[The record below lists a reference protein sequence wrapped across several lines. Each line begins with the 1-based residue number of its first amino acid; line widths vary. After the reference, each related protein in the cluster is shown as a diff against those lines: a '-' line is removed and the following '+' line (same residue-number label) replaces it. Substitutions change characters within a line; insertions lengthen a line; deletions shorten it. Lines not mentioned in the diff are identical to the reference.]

1 MSTHESTAA
10 AGAARPPFDP
20 KEAEARQAEAR
31 ALTEATRGE
40 YRHELNL
47 SYGSHPRQVLD
58 LYLPA
63 EPEGAP
69 TLVFLH
75 GGAFR
80 VGEPGSVG
88 YHGRP
93 YLSAG
98 AIFVSMGYRLVPD
111 ARFPDSCDDV
121 ESGLSWLQANLA
133 GRGGDPDRIYL
144 SGHSA
149 GAMLAAAVGLRPSK
163 QLAPDLVKG
172 LVLISGMYDF
182 SGQPS
187 ELVDRDSPRYVAK
200 LTEAVERVPDHTIVV
215 AGENDFPPAVSGAH
229 DLFQALKARGASVEM
244 FIEPGADHF
253 RANQSFVA
261 EGGAVFTSTRQ
272 MMKL

>member
-1 MSTHESTAA
+1 MSTQEANP
-10 AGAARPPFDP
+10 AGTPRPAFDP

-31 ALTEATRGE
+31 ALTEATRAE
-40 YRHELNL
+40 YAHELHI
-47 SYGSHPRQVLD
+47 SYGDHPRQVLD
-58 LYLPA
+58 LYLPRGPRA
-63 EPEGAP
+63 VP

-93 YLSAG
+93 YLGAG
-98 AIFVSMGYRLVPD
+98 AIFASMGYRLAPD

-121 ESGLSWLQANLA
+121 EAGLEWLWANVA
-133 GRGGDPDRIYL
+133 ERGGDPDRIYL

-149 GAMLAAAVGLRPSK
+149 GAMLAASVGLRPRK
-163 QLAPDLVKG
+163 QAMPDLVKG

-182 SGQPS
+182 TDQPS
-187 ELVDRDSPRYVAK
+187 DIVNQQSPRYVAR

-215 AGENDFPPAVSGAH
+215 AGEKDFPPAVSGAH
-229 DLFQALKARGASVEM
+229 AMLEALQAKGASAEL

-253 RANQSFVA
+253 RANQSFIV
-261 EGGAVFTSTRQ
+261 EGGAVFSSTKQ